1 MPTVKLPSLVY
12 WREGRPRFI
21 PGPNERKLGFKGED
35 LRHGPTDVR
44 GQKSGAWFT
53 FEEATAWGVQIHEH
67 IGQGRAA
74 ATTKAARQA
83 AERSANRGTI
93 HELLDD
99 WIAAFER
106 QVELGAR
113 RRSTLIG
120 YKAQLRAIRY
130 KKRTH
135 EQRRAGQKLEPE
147 LFARMPV
154 SAVQLP
160 EFHAFCQYHIDTRGL
175 SMGRLTRA
183 VLQAAWGFG
192 MLSTK
197 WRLHALDF
205 RKLRLATPK
214 ARVVI
219 YSDAE
224 IRALCDAA
232 LAMPAITLKDG
243 TVLYRRSI
251 ATGIMLGLFTGQ
263 RQGDRLTLEDNG
275 LVDNRHTFRQSK
287 TGAIVAIPETPELA
301 AALEAA
307 RIHNAAVRL
316 AHGTRP
322 TAIMVDEATGNE
334 YKRDTYGHTFARVR
348 RQAAKTCPTLAGKW
362 EMDLRDTAIT
372 WLARAGADV
381 IEISSVSGHSLQSIH
396 LILKHYLAMS
406 PEFADSGIAKLIAWM
421 EKTKVKV

>member
-21 PGPNERKLGFKGED
+21 PSQDERKLGFKGED
-35 LRHGPTDVR
+35 LRHGPTDPR
-44 GQKSGAWFT
+44 GKKLGAWFT
-53 FEEATAWGVQIHEH
+53 FEEARDWGVKMHGFVKTARIDGAE
-67 IGQGRAA
+67 
-74 ATTKAARQA
+74 KALGKA
-83 AERSANRGTI
+83 AERDAIKGSI

-120 YKAQLRAIRY
+120 YKAQLKAIRY
-130 KKRTH
+130 KKQSQADRK
-135 EQRRAGQKLEPE
+135 AGRLTPE

-154 SAVQLP
+154 SAVHLP

-224 IRALCDAA
+224 IRALCEAA

-287 TGAIVAIPETPELA
+287 TGAIVAIPETPELC

-307 RIHNAAVRL
+307 RTHNAAVKL

-322 TAIMVDEATGNE
+322 TAILVDEATGNE
-334 YKRDTYGHTFARVR
+334 YKRDTYGHVFARVR

-396 LILKHYLAMS
+396 MILKHYLAMS

-421 EKTKVKV
+421 DKNKVKV